1 MEKQPW
7 FHGQLSRPDA
17 ESRLEKL
24 GSKDGLFLVRQSPR
38 NPGVL
43 VLSVCYQMRDDTGKY
58 HIDGGPKFVDVNTL
72 ISFYRSKIEGLPIQL
87 KNHCPNRPLTAP
99 HKNLKSYESV
109 WLATSKEQKEE
120 ETSESGEQLGR
131 ELNDLVLEDEELVA
145 LRDQRKRLMSTF
157 RRSKKAIHE
166 AVKAEEE
173 ANPSDP
179 DSRTKHFDQV
189 QKIARMSQSTEE
201 KVYLQWMN
209 SHLKDE
215 GISLQNLQSDIQT
228 AIPVLRVLEILSGRP
243 SPSHAKSH
251 LTPIQIND
259 NWHVVL
265 QFMRK
270 LRIPCDSLDADGKH
284 KQLSKL
290 LSTDKS

>member
-1 MEKQPW
+1 
-7 FHGQLSRPDA
+7 
-17 ESRLEKL
+17 
-24 GSKDGLFLVRQSPR
+24 
-38 NPGVL
+38 
-43 VLSVCYQMRDDTGKY
+43 
-58 HIDGGPKFVDVNTL
+58 
-72 ISFYRSKIEGLPIQL
+72 
-87 KNHCPNRPLTAP
+87 
-99 HKNLKSYESV
+99 
-109 WLATSKEQKEE
+109 
-120 ETSESGEQLGR
+120 
-131 ELNDLVLEDEELVA
+131 
-145 LRDQRKRLMSTF
+145 
-157 RRSKKAIHE
+157 
-166 AVKAEEE
+166 
-173 ANPSDP
+173 
-179 DSRTKHFDQV
+179 
-189 QKIARMSQSTEE
+189 MSQSTEE